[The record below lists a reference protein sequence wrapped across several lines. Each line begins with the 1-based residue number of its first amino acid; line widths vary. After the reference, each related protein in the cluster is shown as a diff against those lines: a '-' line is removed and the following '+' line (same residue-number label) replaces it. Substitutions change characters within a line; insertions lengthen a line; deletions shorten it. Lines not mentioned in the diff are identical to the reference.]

1 MKIEGNKTIMGVA
14 LVSILLCA
22 CPGCLLLVPGTVVLV
37 GSLGDVQNF
46 NDLANAVWT
55 GLTRGGWIVCAGGFL
70 ILIPFILASIAVLKK
85 DDIDEIEPLEPT
97 GISEQDPIPPT
108 S

>member
-1 MKIEGNKTIMGVA
+1 MKIEDHKTIMVIA

-22 CPGCLLLVPGTVVLV
+22 CPGCLMLVPGTIVLV
-37 GSLGDVQNF
+37 GSLGDAQNF
-46 NDLANAVWT
+46 NDLVNAVWT
-55 GLTRGGWIVCAGGFL
+55 GFTRGGWSVCIGGLL
-70 ILIPFILASIAVLKK
+70 ILVPFFLASIAVMKK
-85 DDIDEIEPLEPT
+85 NDLDEIEPLEPT